1 MKTAFLRNQRKAEAK
16 ASRGR
21 LLADFLAGSWRC
33 TPATACAQEVAE
45 IATLLTTCGAG
56 GLAWCRV
63 RGSDLNSG
71 PIAELFQ
78 AQYRFQS
85 LKAALHER
93 SLKKVIPLLRGAG
106 VEPLLVKGWA
116 IARLY
121 PEPGMRPY
129 IDLDLCVR
137 PDDYF
142 RASEVLRGGDCD
154 DCNVDLHNG
163 FGKFYD
169 RRTDEIFARSRLVRL
184 DGIDVRVLSPEDD
197 LRFLCL
203 HLLRHGAVQPLW
215 LCDICVLLEARAND
229 FDWDR
234 CMSGSG
240 KEADWVACVIGLA
253 HQLLGADVEG
263 TPLANRARSLPN
275 WLVPIVL
282 QEWGMPLKTLPQ
294 LAVYLRNPRRWV
306 RDFFKELSLHW
317 PNPIEAT
324 MTVGGSFNQVPRLPF
339 QVAHVMSRTA
349 ALLPRLIKGSEGGA
363 FGKA

>member
-1 MKTAFLRNQRKAEAK
+1 M
-16 ASRGR
+16 
-21 LLADFLAGSWRC
+21 
-33 TPATACAQEVAE
+33 
-45 IATLLTTCGAG
+45 
-56 GLAWCRV
+56 
-63 RGSDLNSG
+63 NSG

-142 RASEVLRGGDCD
+142 RASEVLRGGDCG

-349 ALLPRLIKGSEGGA
+349 ALLPRLIKGSERGA